1 MGKCLSCCQPDHTPT
16 QNGHPISAVPPPA
29 SKSPSASSP
38 SSLPLAPL
46 YHQQQ
51 ADTKQASVLMSSLG
65 DPQYKSHTNGD
76 RKMFPQYSKLPP
88 IRKTSH
94 GDAKCASLSS
104 RDISEAK
111 LQLLFEQYKDPDDEA
126 ILADGVERFCDD
138 LEVQPEEFRVLVLAW
153 KFDAETMCRFTRLE
167 FMNGC
172 RKLKVDSIK
181 GIQSKFADML
191 AEVENKQTFRDLYR
205 WTYKFGLDT
214 DVGQRTLPVDMA
226 LSLWRLVFSQ
236 NEPPILCRWLDFLEK
251 HPTIRGIPKDTW
263 DMFLNFAESIG
274 DDLSSYDESEAWP
287 SLFDDFVE
295 YENDRQNQNVVL
307 DKDKEEM
314 E

>member
-1 MGKCLSCCQPDHTPT
+1 MGKCLSCCQPDHSPT
-16 QNGHPISAVPPPA
+16 QNGHPISAPPP
-29 SKSPSASSP
+29 SKSSSP
-38 SSLPLAPL
+38 SSVPLAPL
-46 YHQQQ
+46 YQ
-51 ADTKQASVLMSSLG
+51 ADPLMEH
-65 DPQYKSHTNGD
+65 KSHTNGD

-88 IRKTSH
+88 IRKSSH
-94 GDAKCASLSS
+94 GDAKRASVTS

-111 LQLLFEQYKDPDDEA
+111 LQQLFEQYKDPDDES
-126 ILADGVERFCDD
+126 ILADGIERFCED
-138 LEVQPEEFRVLVLAW
+138 LEVRPEEFRVLVLAW
-153 KFDAETMCRFTRLE
+153 KFEAETMCRFTHPE

-181 GIQSKFADML
+181 GIQLKFPDML
-191 AEVENKQTFRDLYR
+191 TEVENKHTFRDLYR
-205 WTYKFGLDT
+205 WTYKFGLET

-226 LSLWRLVFSQ
+226 ISLWRLVFSQ
-236 NEPPILCRWLDFLEK
+236 SEPPILTRWLEFLEK

-295 YENDRQNQNVVL
+295 YENDRQNQNVVMNK
-307 DKDKEEM
+307 DKDEM